1 MTMVIKFA
9 KNKMEEHSGSAEYIA
24 AFATTNY
31 HVFRTGML
39 AEQNGLKAEGIGS
52 KTKVYFWVNAFVRE
66 FIATIV
72 NEKKT
77 HARVALI
84 LFLVQVASILM
95 MYVSEA
101 ILS

>member
-9 KNKMEEHSGSAEYIA
+9 KNKMEEHSGSAEYKA

-66 FIATIV
+66 FIGLLFEERWRHLFYAGIT
-72 NEKKT
+72 
-77 HARVALI
+77 ALSFAVLAFI
-84 LFLVQVASILM
+84 M
-95 MYVSEA
+95 M
-101 ILS
+101 

>member
-9 KNKMEEHSGSAEYIA
+9 KNKMEEHSGSAEYKA

-66 FIATIV
+66 FIATV
-72 NEKKT
+72 VKEKKT
-77 HARVALI
+77 HIKVALI
-84 LFLVQVASILM
+84 LLAVNIVSVLM
-95 MYVSEA
+95 LYISEG